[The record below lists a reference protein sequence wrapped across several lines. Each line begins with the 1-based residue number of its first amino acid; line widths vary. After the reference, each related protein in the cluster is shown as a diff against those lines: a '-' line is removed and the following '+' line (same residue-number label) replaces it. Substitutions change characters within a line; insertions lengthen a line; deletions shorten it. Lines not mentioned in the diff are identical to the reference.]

1 MIQFNQKDWLKSY
14 IDMNTKIRQK
24 AKNIFEKVSFML
36 MNNAV
41 GKTMNKLRKCRDIK
55 LVTTERRVNYLVSEP
70 NYDTTKLF
78 TENLLA
84 TEMKKIKY

>member
-1 MIQFNQKDWLKSY
+1 
-14 IDMNTKIRQK
+14 MNTKIRQK

-41 GKTMNKLRKCRDIK
+41 GKTMNKLRKCGDIK
-55 LVTTERRVNYLVSEP
+55 LVTTERRVKYLVSEP